1 MMRQLKSTQAERT
14 QSLKPLTKQTIPT
27 APKELMERPRLHLRF
42 KSALSHKVILVAAA
56 AGYGKTIFLSEVLT
70 TVNHRP
76 TVWLSLDKRDN
87 DFTYFWINLIMAL
100 QKIYP
105 GLADDS
111 LDMLHTGN
119 GTIESA
125 LITLGNEIS
134 ENMADLIIVLD
145 NYQEIDNQIVHDSLN
160 FLLEYVS
167 SPVCIIISS
176 RTIPPLPLAQLRAYG
191 HLTEIE
197 AADLQFTREETYAFL
212 NSVSEFSFSEEDID
226 LIQDSIEGWIAGLQM
241 MALSLQEHQDTRDL
255 VSILKVTNKN
265 IIEYL
270 TKEVLD
276 QQEEYIRKFLLETS
290 ILNNFNESLCNTI
303 TGRDDSQRILERMV
317 NNNLFIQPADKEGNW
332 FRYHPLFKNLLYK
345 HLKKTQPE
353 IIPTLHSS
361 ASKWFKNQGF
371 IEEAIE
377 HALAAEEIPQAAD
390 LLQNG
395 VLDLLCRDENILIIE
410 EWLGK
415 IPDQFIAQKIQVCF
429 AGALNAFVKRHIEDV
444 ERYRNF
450 IETIINSN
458 NHEYPIKYTDKTYS
472 MVKIICAMDDYYQGN
487 VENAFVLAQEAIN
500 SLPQEE
506 ATVRYII
513 CAILGV
519 INWARGDLQT
529 SYRYYKD
536 SVCFS
541 KKVGGNYAALI
552 AAMAHI
558 QFARVHLKSAE
569 DMCLEAIQLF
579 GVNSHTEETGV
590 SYASLLLGQI
600 LYQKNNLDDAVSC
613 INRSIYIGQFYK
625 KPAMCINGYLAMA
638 NLNLVRGN
646 LDEGVINIRQAR
658 IITYEVEGRYSFL
671 ADMAVTN
678 FLLKQGKIREAIEHF
693 TNWIDLQDT
702 NIVESISNQLY
713 LYDVRDIWYE
723 SPYVTLLRIYFAQ
736 NENDKIQLLFED
748 IYQHLV
754 ERESIFHVIE
764 CLILKA
770 LVYQNQNKIEEALD
784 VLKKVFSLT
793 EKEEYIRVFIDEGQP
808 MLELLKVAKTRR
820 VFPTYVRK
828 LIKSFQFSA
837 KQSQFME
844 DDFIKN
850 ISHSSSSSNRSG
862 NPIELLSNREQEILN
877 LIKEGLSNKEIA
889 SRLTITV
896 ATVKSHLFN
905 IYQKLGVYNRKSA
918 IIKAQEIGLP

>member
-1 MMRQLKSTQAERT
+1 MKQLKVTQVEKT

-42 KSALSHKVILVAAA
+42 KLALSHKVILVTAA

-76 TVWLSLDKRDN
+76 IVWLSLDKRDN
-87 DFTYFWINLIMAL
+87 DFTYFWTNLIMAL
-100 QKIYP
+100 QKMHP

-111 LDMLHTGN
+111 LDMLHTQN
-119 GTIESA
+119 KTIESA
-125 LITLGNEIS
+125 LIALSNEIS

-145 NYQEIDNQIVHDSLN
+145 DYQEIGNKIIQDSLN
-160 FLLEYVS
+160 FLIENIS

-176 RTIPPLPLAQLRAYG
+176 RTTPPLPLAQLRAYG

-197 AADLQFTREETYAFL
+197 AADLQFTRDETYAFL

-226 LIQDSIEGWIAGLQM
+226 LIQDSAEGWIAGLQM
-241 MALSLQEHQDTRDL
+241 LALSLQEHQDTKDL
-255 VSILKVTNKN
+255 LSILKGTNKN

-276 QQEEYIRKFLLETS
+276 RQEEYIRKFLLETS
-290 ILNNFNESLCNTI
+290 ILNHFDESLCNTI

-317 NNNLFIQPADKEGNW
+317 TNNLFIQPVDKDGNW

-345 HLKKTQPE
+345 HLKTTQPE
-353 IIPTLHSS
+353 IIHTLHSS
-361 ASKWFKNQGF
+361 ASKWFKNQGL

-377 HALAAEEIPQAAD
+377 HALAAEEVPQAAD

-395 VLDLLCRDENILIIE
+395 VFELLCRDENILLIE
-410 EWLGK
+410 DWLGK
-415 IPDQFIAQKIQVCF
+415 IPDQFIAQKLQVCF
-429 AGALNAFVKRHIEDV
+429 AGALTAFVKRQIEDV
-444 ERYRNF
+444 ERYRKF
-450 IETIINSN
+450 IETIINSTN
-458 NHEYPIKYTDKTYS
+458 YEYPIKYTDKTYS
-472 MVKIICAMDDYYQGN
+472 MVKIICAMDDYYKGN
-487 VENAFVLAQEAIN
+487 IENAFVLAQEALN

-506 ATVRYII
+506 ATARYII

-536 SVCFS
+536 SVCLS
-541 KKVGGNYAALI
+541 KKEGGNYAALI

-558 QFARVHLKSAE
+558 QFARGHLKSAE
-569 DMCLEAIQLF
+569 DMCLEAIQLT

-600 LYQKNNLDDAVSC
+600 LYQKNYLDDAASY
-613 INRSIYIGQFYK
+613 INRSIDIGQFYQ
-625 KPAMCINGYLAMA
+625 KPAMCINGYLA
-638 NLNLVRGN
+638 LVRINLVRGS
-646 LDEGVINIRQAR
+646 LDEAVLNIRQAR
-658 IITYEVEGRYSFL
+658 KMTYEVDSRYSLL
-671 ADMAVTN
+671 ADIAITN
-678 FLLKQGKIREAIEHF
+678 FLLRQGKIREAIEHS
-693 TNWIDLQDT
+693 TNWIDLQNT
-702 NIVESISNQLY
+702 NIVESMSNLLY

-723 SPYVTLLRIYFAQ
+723 SPFITILRMYFAQ
-736 NENDKIQLLFED
+736 NETDTMLLIFED
-748 IYQHLV
+748 VYQHLV
-754 ERESIFHVIE
+754 ERQSAFHIIE

-770 LVYQNQNKIEEALD
+770 LVYSTQNKVEEALE
-784 VLKKVFSLT
+784 VLKKVFDLT
-793 EKEEYIRVFIDEGQP
+793 EKEEYVRVFIDEGQP
-808 MLELLKVAKTRR
+808 MLDLLKIAKTRR
-820 VFPTYVRK
+820 VFPAYVRK

-837 KQSQFME
+837 KQSQYME
-844 DDFIKN
+844 DDLIKN
-850 ISHSSSSSNRSG
+850 TSHSSPLLNRT
-862 NPIELLSNREQEILN
+862 NYPIELLSNREQEILN

-918 IIKAQEIGLP
+918 VIKAQDIGLP